1 MPEKVRTVIA
11 IAEIT
16 ETTVKEAKRMFRA
29 YKEQDVIN
37 DCYFDDDVWHLNDET
52 RGYNFEFSL
61 DNSEYARFK
70 NLTGIEETTFFRK
83 KKPLPGRTL
92 SVPEKNRFYLTE
104 NRKRG

>member
-52 RGYNFEFSL
+52 RGYNFDFSL

-70 NLTGIEETTFFRK
+70 NLTGIEEEKFKEFLKTYVMCKMGELSLTT
-83 KKPLPGRTL
+83 
-92 SVPEKNRFYLTE
+92 V
-104 NRKRG
+104 